1 MRKTQKFTNAR
12 LNAIQ
17 ALYASE
23 FNDIPIE
30 KITHQFLAKDIGRE
44 LIFED
49 EKGNERFV
57 QIAEADD
64 NLFSKLVQTVQDK
77 KTQID
82 EIILNS
88 FSENWDKERIEL
100 LLQNILR
107 TGIAEFYL
115 QPSLDAPIIINEYV
129 DITRAFYDGAEIK
142 LVNAVLDKFSKIIR
156 S

>member
-57 QIAEADD
+57 QIVEADG
-64 NLFSKLVQTVQDK
+64 NLFSKLVQTVQNK

-115 QPSLDAPIIINEYV
+115 QPSLEAPIIINEYV

>member
-57 QIAEADD
+57 QIVEADG
-64 NLFSKLVQTVQDK
+64 NLFSKLVQTVQNK